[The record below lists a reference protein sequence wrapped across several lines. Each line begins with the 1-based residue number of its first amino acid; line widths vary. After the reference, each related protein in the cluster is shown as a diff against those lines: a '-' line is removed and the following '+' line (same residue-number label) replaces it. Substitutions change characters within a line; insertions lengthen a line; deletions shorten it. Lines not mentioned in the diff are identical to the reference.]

1 MLVIGATYADIK
13 GFSLGAYNPEGRN
26 VGTVQVVAGG
36 VCRNVAEDL
45 AKLGMEVDFVSL
57 VDETSLGEWIKNEL
71 KLHGLKMDHVFS
83 AENGMG
89 IWLAVLGNDGS
100 LQGSISQQPCFDVL
114 ERYLYD
120 YGEALVANTDG
131 VVLEF
136 DMNERIACHIL
147 ELAEKY
153 KKPIYAIVANMG
165 VILRHPEYLKKVT
178 CFICNEI
185 EAGQLL
191 HEELSHV
198 APEVMLSA
206 IERYSSREAIRAMV
220 VTMGGS
226 GSVYVDND
234 ARASG
239 YCPALSVEVIDT
251 TGAGDAFFSTVVA
264 SLTRGK
270 SLAEAV
276 CDGTEVAARTVQNRG
291 STWKS

>member
-13 GFSLGAYNPEGRN
+13 GFALGEYNPEGRN

-57 VDETSLGEWIKNEL
+57 VDETSLGERIKNEL

-89 IWLAVLGNDGS
+89 IWIAVLDRDGS
-100 LQGSISQQPCFDVL
+100 LKGSISQQPCFDVI
-114 ERYLYD
+114 EQYLYD
-120 YGEALVANTDG
+120 YGDALVANTDG
-131 VVLEF
+131 VVLEL
-136 DMNERIACHIL
+136 DMNERIAYHIL
-147 ELAEKY
+147 ELAQKY
-153 KKPIYAIVANMG
+153 NKPIYAIVANMG
-165 VILRHPEYLKKVT
+165 VILQHPEYLKKVS

-198 APEVMLSA
+198 APEVMLEA
-206 IERYSSREAIRAMV
+206 IERYTSQEALRAMV

-226 GSVYVDND
+226 GSVYVDNVTHET
-234 ARASG
+234 G
-239 YCPALSVEVIDT
+239 YCPALTVDVIDT

-270 SLAEAV
+270 SLVEAV
-276 CDGTEVAARTVQNRG
+276 RDGTEMAARTIQNRG
-291 STWKS
+291 STWK